1 MQRNPLAP
9 PAHGF
14 SLTIRI
20 VLAGLAGLGLGLVFW
35 LVTAG
40 AAGAAERPELQGRA
54 LIASA
59 GWHSRAV
66 RNTVETA
73 TLAKSDRVPAG
84 WSAGP
89 VRRGDG
95 RAGRDGSR
103 RVKEL
108 QRRLRSLGYRP
119 GPVNGVFGKRTQA
132 AVGWFQHKHQLPLT
146 GVVTV
151 GTLRHI
157 RAAQA
162 EARGAERQ
170 GAARQVEAGPDA
182 AAQAAPRRAAD
193 APAPA
198 AEMTRT
204 AAGTTEFAGLS
215 WWLWGL
221 IAAAALAL
229 LALIATIRLRRRERH
244 GPDTAPVYELWVH
257 GTSPDPAVGTFRGVV
272 KAVSVP
278 DEPRPAGWVADSQY
292 LIHDPDKAQPFWAPA
307 AQIDQ
312 LGAARQQNGTP
323 DPDTAPRAVGYLPR
337 IPDGPTP
344 SPEAG
349 RIEAACQERGWTLAQ
364 IVADDPGEPGRPG
377 LEQALGRFASGEAS
391 RLVVARLAHVAH
403 SAAELSNLI
412 GRIDEYQGSLVIC
425 DIDLD
430 TATTGGRRTANA
442 LAGLHAEP
450 ITDPVPTR
458 TPAPAHR

>member
-1 MQRNPLAP
+1 MQRNRLAPLAQSSTP
-9 PAHGF
+9 VVRLLSG
-14 SLTIRI
+14 
-20 VLAGLAGLGLGLVFW
+20 VGLLGLGILLWLVFG
-35 LVTAG
+35 AG
-40 AAGAAERPELQGRA
+40 AAAAAEQPTLNGRELSA
-54 LIASA
+54 TA
-59 GWHSRAV
+59 GWHQRAV
-66 RNTVETA
+66 RRAVETSA
-73 TLAKSDRVPAG
+73 PASQSRRAPAG
-84 WSAGP
+84 WSAGA
-89 VRRGDG
+89 VRFGDG
-95 RAGRDGSR
+95 RALRDGSR
-103 RVKEL
+103 RVKEV
-108 QRRLRSLGYRP
+108 QRRLRVLGYHP
-119 GPVNGVFGKRTQA
+119 GPVNGVYGERTRD
-132 AVGWFQHKHQLPLT
+132 AVGWFQYKHQLTLD
-146 GVVTV
+146 GIV
-151 GTLRHI
+151 GLVTLRHI

-162 EARGAERQ
+162 DTLARPDQPAQ
-170 GAARQVEAGPDA
+170 ARPDTRDA
-182 AAQAAPRRAAD
+182 AAPVAPRRAAD
-193 APAPA
+193 APASDPA
-198 AEMTRT
+198 AT
-204 AAGTTEFAGLS
+204 AASGFAGIA

-229 LALIATIRLRRRERH
+229 VALVAALLHRRRGRSVT
-244 GPDTAPVYELWVH
+244 DTAPVYELWVH

-292 LIHDPDKAQPFWAPA
+292 LIHDPAKAQPFWAPA

-323 DPDTAPRAVGYLPR
+323 DPGTAPRAVGYLSR

-344 SPEAG
+344 SPQAG

-364 IVADDPGEPGRPG
+364 IIGDDPGEPGRPG

>member
-1 MQRNPLAP
+1 MQRNRLAPLAQSSTP
-9 PAHGF
+9 VVRLLSG
-14 SLTIRI
+14 
-20 VLAGLAGLGLGLVFW
+20 VGLLGLGILLWLVFG
-35 LVTAG
+35 AG
-40 AAGAAERPELQGRA
+40 AAAAAEQPTLNGRELSA
-54 LIASA
+54 AA
-59 GWHSRAV
+59 GWHQRAV
-66 RNTVETA
+66 RRAVETSA
-73 TLAKSDRVPAG
+73 PASQSRRAPAG
-84 WSAGP
+84 WSAGA
-89 VRRGDG
+89 VRFGDG
-95 RAGRDGSR
+95 RALRDGSR
-103 RVKEL
+103 RVKEV
-108 QRRLRSLGYRP
+108 QRRLRVLGYHP
-119 GPVNGVFGKRTQA
+119 GPVNGVYGERTRD
-132 AVGWFQHKHQLPLT
+132 AVGWFQYKHQLTLD
-146 GVVTV
+146 GIV
-151 GTLRHI
+151 GLVTLRHI

-162 EARGAERQ
+162 DALARPDQPAQ
-170 GAARQVEAGPDA
+170 ARPDTRDA
-182 AAQAAPRRAAD
+182 AAPVAPRRAAD
-193 APAPA
+193 APASD
-198 AEMTRT
+198 T
-204 AAGTTEFAGLS
+204 AATAASGFAGIA

-221 IAAAALAL
+221 IAAGALAL
-229 LALIATIRLRRRERH
+229 VALVAALLHRRRGRSVT
-244 GPDTAPVYELWVH
+244 DTAPVYELWVH
-257 GTSPDPAVGTFRGVV
+257 GTSPDPAVGAFRGVV

-292 LIHDPDKAQPFWAPA
+292 LIHDPAKAQPFWAPA

-344 SPEAG
+344 SPQAG

-364 IVADDPGEPGRPG
+364 IVGDDPGEPGRPG

>member
-1 MQRNPLAP
+1 MQRNRLAPLAQSSTP
-9 PAHGF
+9 VVRLLSG
-14 SLTIRI
+14 
-20 VLAGLAGLGLGLVFW
+20 VGLLGLGILLWLVFG
-35 LVTAG
+35 AG
-40 AAGAAERPELQGRA
+40 AAAAAEQPTLNGRELSA
-54 LIASA
+54 TA
-59 GWHSRAV
+59 GWHQRAV
-66 RNTVETA
+66 RRAVETSA
-73 TLAKSDRVPAG
+73 PASQSRRAPAG
-84 WSAGP
+84 WSAGA
-89 VRRGDG
+89 VRFGDG
-95 RAGRDGSR
+95 RALRDGSR
-103 RVKEL
+103 RVKEV
-108 QRRLRSLGYRP
+108 QRRLRVLGYHP
-119 GPVNGVFGKRTQA
+119 GPVNGVYGERTRD
-132 AVGWFQHKHQLPLT
+132 AVGWFQYKHQLTLD
-146 GVVTV
+146 GIV
-151 GTLRHI
+151 GLVTLRHI

-162 EARGAERQ
+162 DTLARPDQPAQ
-170 GAARQVEAGPDA
+170 ARPDTRDA
-182 AAQAAPRRAAD
+182 AAPVAPRRAAD
-193 APAPA
+193 APASDPA
-198 AEMTRT
+198 AT
-204 AAGTTEFAGLS
+204 AASGFAGIA

-221 IAAAALAL
+221 IAAGALAL
-229 LALIATIRLRRRERH
+229 VALVAALLHRRRGRSVT
-244 GPDTAPVYELWVH
+244 DTAPVYELWVH

-292 LIHDPDKAQPFWAPA
+292 LIHDPAKAQPFWAPA

-344 SPEAG
+344 SPQAG

-364 IVADDPGEPGRPG
+364 IIGDDPGEPGRPG

>member
-1 MQRNPLAP
+1 MQRNRLAPLAQSST
-9 PAHGF
+9 AVVRLLSGVGF
-14 SLTIRI
+14 
-20 VLAGLAGLGLGLVFW
+20 LGLGILLWLVFG
-35 LVTAG
+35 AG
-40 AAGAAERPELQGRA
+40 AAAAAEQPTLNGRELSTA
-54 LIASA
+54 A
-59 GWHSRAV
+59 GWHQRAV
-66 RNTVETA
+66 RRAVETSA
-73 TLAKSDRVPAG
+73 PASQSRRAPAG
-84 WSAGP
+84 WSAGA
-89 VRRGDG
+89 VRFGDG
-95 RAGRDGSR
+95 RALRDGSR
-103 RVKEL
+103 RVKEV
-108 QRRLRSLGYRP
+108 QRRLRVLGYHP
-119 GPVNGVFGKRTQA
+119 GPVNGVYGERTRD
-132 AVGWFQHKHQLPLT
+132 AVGWFQYKHQLTLD
-146 GVVTV
+146 GIV
-151 GTLRHI
+151 GLVTLRHI

-162 EARGAERQ
+162 DALARPDQPAQ
-170 GAARQVEAGPDA
+170 ARPDTRDA
-182 AAQAAPRRAAD
+182 AAPVAPRRAAD
-193 APAPA
+193 APAPD
-198 AEMTRT
+198 T
-204 AAGTTEFAGLS
+204 AATAASGFAGIA

-221 IAAAALAL
+221 IAAGALAL
-229 LALIATIRLRRRERH
+229 VALVAALLHRRRGRSVT
-244 GPDTAPVYELWVH
+244 DTAPVYELWVH

-344 SPEAG
+344 SPQAG

-364 IVADDPGEPGRPG
+364 IVGDDPGEPGRPG

>member
-1 MQRNPLAP
+1 MQRNRLAPLAQSSTP
-9 PAHGF
+9 VVRLLSG
-14 SLTIRI
+14 
-20 VLAGLAGLGLGLVFW
+20 VGLLGLGILLWLVFG
-35 LVTAG
+35 AG
-40 AAGAAERPELQGRA
+40 AAAAAEQPTLNGRELSA
-54 LIASA
+54 TA
-59 GWHSRAV
+59 GWHQRAV
-66 RNTVETA
+66 RRAVETSA
-73 TLAKSDRVPAG
+73 PASQSRRAPAG
-84 WSAGP
+84 WSAGA
-89 VRRGDG
+89 VRFGDG
-95 RAGRDGSR
+95 RALRDGSR
-103 RVKEL
+103 RVKEV
-108 QRRLRSLGYRP
+108 QRRLRVLGYHP
-119 GPVNGVFGKRTQA
+119 GPVNGVYGERTRD
-132 AVGWFQHKHQLPLT
+132 AVGWFQYKHQLTLD
-146 GVVTV
+146 GIV
-151 GTLRHI
+151 GLVTLRHI

-162 EARGAERQ
+162 DTLARPDQPAQ
-170 GAARQVEAGPDA
+170 ARPDTRDA
-182 AAQAAPRRAAD
+182 AAPVAPRRAAD
-193 APAPA
+193 APASDPA
-198 AEMTRT
+198 AT
-204 AAGTTEFAGLS
+204 AASGFAGIA

-221 IAAAALAL
+221 IASGALAL
-229 LALIATIRLRRRERH
+229 VALVAALLHRRRGRSVT
-244 GPDTAPVYELWVH
+244 DTAPVYELWVH

-278 DEPRPAGWVADSQY
+278 DEPRPAGWVADAQA
-292 LIHDPDKAQPFWAPA
+292 LIHDPAKAQPFWAPA

-344 SPEAG
+344 SPQAG

-364 IVADDPGEPGRPG
+364 IVGDDPGEPGRPG

>member
-1 MQRNPLAP
+1 MQRNRLAPLAQSSTP
-9 PAHGF
+9 VVRLLSG
-14 SLTIRI
+14 
-20 VLAGLAGLGLGLVFW
+20 VGLLGLGILLWLVFG
-35 LVTAG
+35 AG
-40 AAGAAERPELQGRA
+40 AAAAAEQPTLNGRELSA
-54 LIASA
+54 AA
-59 GWHSRAV
+59 GWHQRAV
-66 RNTVETA
+66 RRAVETSA
-73 TLAKSDRVPAG
+73 PASQSRRAPAG
-84 WSAGP
+84 WSAGA
-89 VRRGDG
+89 VRFGDG
-95 RAGRDGSR
+95 RALRDGSR
-103 RVKEL
+103 RVKEV
-108 QRRLRSLGYRP
+108 QRRLRVLGYHP
-119 GPVNGVFGKRTQA
+119 GPVNGVYGERTRD
-132 AVGWFQHKHQLPLT
+132 AVGWFQYKHQLTLD
-146 GVVTV
+146 GIV
-151 GTLRHI
+151 GLVTLRHI

-162 EARGAERQ
+162 DALARPDQPAQ
-170 GAARQVEAGPDA
+170 ARPDTRDA
-182 AAQAAPRRAAD
+182 AAPVAPRRAAD
-193 APAPA
+193 APASDPA
-198 AEMTRT
+198 AT
-204 AAGTTEFAGLS
+204 AASGFAGIA

-221 IAAAALAL
+221 IAAGALAL
-229 LALIATIRLRRRERH
+229 VALVAALLHRRRGRSVT
-244 GPDTAPVYELWVH
+244 DTAPVYELWVH

-292 LIHDPDKAQPFWAPA
+292 LIHDPAKAQPFWAPA

-344 SPEAG
+344 SPQAG

-364 IVADDPGEPGRPG
+364 IVGDDPGQPGRPG

>member
-1 MQRNPLAP
+1 MQRNRLAPLAQSSTP
-9 PAHGF
+9 VVRLLSG
-14 SLTIRI
+14 
-20 VLAGLAGLGLGLVFW
+20 VGLLGLGILLWLVFG
-35 LVTAG
+35 AG
-40 AAGAAERPELQGRA
+40 AAAAAEQPTLNGRELSA
-54 LIASA
+54 AA
-59 GWHSRAV
+59 GWHQRAV
-66 RNTVETA
+66 RRAVETSA
-73 TLAKSDRVPAG
+73 PASQSRRAPAG
-84 WSAGP
+84 WSAGA
-89 VRRGDG
+89 VRFGDG
-95 RAGRDGSR
+95 RALRDGSR
-103 RVKEL
+103 RVKEV
-108 QRRLRSLGYRP
+108 QRRLRVLGYHP
-119 GPVNGVFGKRTQA
+119 GPVNGVYGERTRD
-132 AVGWFQHKHQLPLT
+132 AVGWFQYKHQLTLD
-146 GVVTV
+146 GIV
-151 GTLRHI
+151 GLVTLRHI

-162 EARGAERQ
+162 DTLARPDQPAQ
-170 GAARQVEAGPDA
+170 ARPDTRDA
-182 AAQAAPRRAAD
+182 AAPVAPRRAAD
-193 APAPA
+193 APASDPA
-198 AEMTRT
+198 AT
-204 AAGTTEFAGLS
+204 AASGFAGIA

-221 IAAAALAL
+221 IAAGALAL
-229 LALIATIRLRRRERH
+229 VALVAALLHRRRGRSVT
-244 GPDTAPVYELWVH
+244 DTAPVYELWVH
-257 GTSPDPAVGTFRGVV
+257 GTSPDPAVGAFRGVV

-292 LIHDPDKAQPFWAPA
+292 LIHDPAKAQPFWAPA

-344 SPEAG
+344 SPQAG

-364 IVADDPGEPGRPG
+364 IVGDDPGEPGRPG

>member
-1 MQRNPLAP
+1 MQRNRLAPLAQSSTP
-9 PAHGF
+9 VVRLLSGVGF
-14 SLTIRI
+14 
-20 VLAGLAGLGLGLVFW
+20 LGLGILLWLVFG
-35 LVTAG
+35 AG
-40 AAGAAERPELQGRA
+40 AAAAAEQPTLNGRELSTA
-54 LIASA
+54 A
-59 GWHSRAV
+59 GWHQRAV
-66 RNTVETA
+66 RRAVETSA
-73 TLAKSDRVPAG
+73 PASQSRRAPAG
-84 WSAGP
+84 WSAGA
-89 VRRGDG
+89 VRFGDG
-95 RAGRDGSR
+95 RALRDGSR
-103 RVKEL
+103 RVKEV
-108 QRRLRSLGYRP
+108 QRRLRVLGYHP
-119 GPVNGVFGKRTQA
+119 GPVNGVYGERTRD
-132 AVGWFQHKHQLPLT
+132 AVGWFQYKHQLTLD
-146 GVVTV
+146 GIV
-151 GTLRHI
+151 GLVTLRHI

-162 EARGAERQ
+162 DALARPDQPAQ
-170 GAARQVEAGPDA
+170 ARPDTRDA
-182 AAQAAPRRAAD
+182 AAPVAPRRAAD
-193 APAPA
+193 APAPD
-198 AEMTRT
+198 T
-204 AAGTTEFAGLS
+204 AATAASGFAGIA

-221 IAAAALAL
+221 IAAGALAL
-229 LALIATIRLRRRERH
+229 VALVAALLHRRRGRSVT
-244 GPDTAPVYELWVH
+244 DTAPVYELWVH

-344 SPEAG
+344 SPQAG

-364 IVADDPGEPGRPG
+364 IVGDDPGEPGRPG

>member
-1 MQRNPLAP
+1 MQRNRLAPLAQSSTP
-9 PAHGF
+9 VVRLLSG
-14 SLTIRI
+14 
-20 VLAGLAGLGLGLVFW
+20 VGLLGLGILLWLVFG
-35 LVTAG
+35 AG
-40 AAGAAERPELQGRA
+40 AAAAAEQPTLNGRELSA
-54 LIASA
+54 AA
-59 GWHSRAV
+59 GWHQRAV
-66 RNTVETA
+66 RRAVETSA
-73 TLAKSDRVPAG
+73 PASQSRRAPAG
-84 WSAGP
+84 WSAGA
-89 VRRGDG
+89 VRFGDG
-95 RAGRDGSR
+95 RALRDGSR
-103 RVKEL
+103 RVKEV
-108 QRRLRSLGYRP
+108 QRRLRVLGYHP
-119 GPVNGVFGKRTQA
+119 GPVNGVYGERTRD
-132 AVGWFQHKHQLPLT
+132 AVGWFQYKHQLTLD
-146 GVVTV
+146 GIV
-151 GTLRHI
+151 GLVTLRHI

-162 EARGAERQ
+162 DTLARPDQPAQ
-170 GAARQVEAGPDA
+170 ARPDTRDA
-182 AAQAAPRRAAD
+182 AAPVAPRRAAD
-193 APAPA
+193 APASDPA
-198 AEMTRT
+198 AT
-204 AAGTTEFAGLS
+204 AASGFAGIA

-221 IAAAALAL
+221 IAAGALAL
-229 LALIATIRLRRRERH
+229 VALVAALLHRRRGRSVT
-244 GPDTAPVYELWVH
+244 DTAPVYELWVH

-292 LIHDPDKAQPFWAPA
+292 LIHDPAKAQPFWAPA

-344 SPEAG
+344 SPQAG

-364 IVADDPGEPGRPG
+364 IVGDDPGEPGRPG

-391 RLVVARLAHVAH
+391 RLVLARLAHVAH